1 MGGARRW
8 DGVWAAALA
17 LAAWSWL
24 GGDAGAGAKGINP
37 KVIKE
42 QFEQARK
49 DAEVV
54 AVVRVLS
61 ASCTEVDRQPGS
73 RSVTLE
79 LALQVV
85 RSEKGPVKQGE
96 ILLVARKVNLPPNRL
111 GPGVYEYAA
120 AVRRFPFTP
129 GVQGDVALRWD
140 ARQRRYAALAGW
152 VEMPNPKRNAIP
164 TEVGRAYVA
173 GDAPP
178 AK

>member
-1 MGGARRW
+1 MGGTHRW
-8 DGVWAAALA
+8 DGVWAAAVA
-17 LAAWSWL
+17 LAAYGWL
-24 GGDAGAGAKGINP
+24 GGDARVGAQPINP
-37 KVIKE
+37 KVFKQ
-42 QFEQARK
+42 QFEDARK

-61 ASCTEVDRQPGS
+61 ASCIETAGQGKA

-96 ILLVARKVNLPPNRL
+96 ILVVSHKVNLPA
-111 GPGVYEYAA
+111 GPGPGMYGYMG

-129 GVQGDVALRWD
+129 GVRGDVALRWD
-140 ARQRRYAALAGW
+140 AERRRYAAIAGW
-152 VEMPNPKRNAIP
+152 VEMPNLSATAIP

-173 GDAPP
+173 GDAP
-178 AK
+178 AMK